1 MDIDPKAAQAMVT
14 IATGNVE
21 LLRELDARELQTKA
35 AAALVPNVVDT
46 LVKCGYITNEQRQK
60 AAQSLREPAKVLD
73 TLQRIALS
81 TAVKSAEAEKAA
93 LGESST
99 PRNDT
104 KPTVKAAEV
113 MVGARSPA
121 DEKFLR
127 DFGL

>member
-21 LLRELDARELQTKA
+21 LLRDLDAREEQTKA
-35 AAALVPNVVDT
+35 ASALVPNVVDT

-60 AAQSLREPAKVLD
+60 AAQSLQEPAKVLD

-81 TAVKSAEAEKAA
+81 TAVKNAEAEKAS

-104 KPTVKAAEV
+104 KSTVKTAST
-113 MVGARSPA
+113 VGTRSPA
-121 DEKFLR
+121 DENFLR
-127 DFGL
+127 AFGL

>member
-21 LLRELDARELQTKA
+21 LLRELDAREEQTKA
-35 AAALVPNVVDT
+35 AAVLVPNVVDT

-60 AAQSLREPAKVLD
+60 AAQSLQEPAKVLD

-81 TAVKSAEAEKAA
+81 TSVKTAEAEQAA

-99 PRNDT
+99 PVKDN
-104 KPTVKAAEV
+104 KSTVKAAAT
-113 MVGARSPA
+113 VGARSPA
-121 DEKFLR
+121 DENFLR
-127 DFGL
+127 AFGL

>member
-1 MDIDPKAAQAMVT
+1 MVT

-21 LLRELDARELQTKA
+21 LLRELDAHGEQTKA
-35 AAALVPNVVDT
+35 AAALVPNVVET

-60 AAQSLREPAKVLD
+60 AAQSLQEPVKVLD

-81 TAVKSAEAEKAA
+81 TAVKSAEAEKAS

-99 PRNDT
+99 PVKDN
-104 KPTVKAAEV
+104 KSTVKTAST
-113 MVGARSPA
+113 VGTRSPA

>member
-14 IATGNVE
+14 IASGNVE
-21 LLRELDARELQTKA
+21 LLRELDAHEAQTKA
-35 AAALVPNVVDT
+35 ASALVPNVVDT

-60 AAQSLREPAKVLD
+60 AAQSLQEPAKVLD

-81 TAVKSAEAEKAA
+81 TSVKSAEAEKAA

-99 PRNDT
+99 PVKDN
-104 KPTVKAAEV
+104 KSTVKAAST
-113 MVGARSPA
+113 VGARSPA